1 MTGSLFIDTKSS
13 ARRVERRL
21 QYRGLVRGV
30 RFVNPFGTEFDL
42 DASS

>member
-13 ARRVERRL
+13 ARRERRL